1 MKKKLNNS
9 HCYGEEWYLE
19 CENKYNDHGEV
30 IENDDFSYKIKYK
43 ELKKVIYGHVWCHM
57 VTNIDIT
64 VTCCV
69 IKLT

>member
-30 IENDDFSYKIKYK
+30 IENDDFSYKIKYE
-43 ELKKVIYGHVWCHM
+43 ELKKVIYGHV
-57 VTNIDIT
+57 
-64 VTCCV
+64 
-69 IKLT
+69 